1 MTRWMN
7 LLEMRMGLGIR
18 PLLPARTLI
27 MLIITY
33 GLRKEQ

>member
-1 MTRWMN
+1 MN

-18 PLLPARTLI
+18 PLLLALTLI
-27 MLIITY
+27 ILIITY